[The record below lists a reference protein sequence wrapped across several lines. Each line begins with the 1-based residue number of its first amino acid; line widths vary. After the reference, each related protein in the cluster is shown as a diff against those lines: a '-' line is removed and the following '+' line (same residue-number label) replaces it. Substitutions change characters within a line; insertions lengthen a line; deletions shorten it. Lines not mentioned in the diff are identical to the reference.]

1 MKRGKILQLDYY
13 TKEKV
18 RACIKDLGNSKQVVL
33 EVDLIKY
40 LKLMKERLRAWQG
53 SNWES

>member
-1 MKRGKILQLDYY
+1 MTVKKGKNLQVAYY

-33 EVDLIKY
+33 EVSKPY
-40 LKLMKERLRAWQG
+40 
-53 SNWES
+53 